1 MRLLNLFQSTLILVF
16 VRRVHSAPVICV
28 WLDISPDG
36 GLGELPD
43 PAQPAVRPAQV
54 QQFAPQQP
62 AQVQQFAP
70 HQVAQPQQ
78 LSPQQSVKIQPFV
91 HHQDVAPV
99 TAPTQAAV
107 NVNRLI
113 NFLR

>member
-54 QQFAPQQP
+54 QQFAPQQ
-62 AQVQQFAP
+62 
-70 HQVAQPQQ
+70 VAQPQQ

>member
-43 PAQPAVRPAQV
+43 PAQPAVRHLTGV
-54 QQFAPQQP
+54 S
-62 AQVQQFAP
+62 
-70 HQVAQPQQ
+70 HQVGGHKI
-78 LSPQQSVKIQPFV
+78 SVCHDQGRAGHPGPHLTEGSLVSTIITYLLV
-91 HHQDVAPV
+91 V
-99 TAPTQAAV
+99 
-107 NVNRLI
+107 
-113 NFLR
+113 